1 MAWMLLLTL
10 QRYTWLWAAARGGQE
25 DRKEQGPRR
34 GTVAASFHVCFP
46 LKLSF
51 NVSIT
56 LFFQKINIGIEKK
69 NRSPKSECQQISS
82 GKFGSVLS
90 PFSTNSDFIP
100 EEIIIGKIMF
110 VECTQC

>member
-1 MAWMLLLTL
+1 MLLLTL

-34 GTVAASFHVCFP
+34 GTVAASFHVYFP

-69 NRSPKSECQQISS
+69 TGPLNLSANRYHR
-82 GKFGSVLS
+82 GSLALY
-90 PFSTNSDFIP
+90 
-100 EEIIIGKIMF
+100 
-110 VECTQC
+110 